1 MPIQTSLVG
10 TPSLTAMTD
19 GGQASV
25 QVDAEPTADD
35 LHCHEGPV
43 SPSAEP
49 TGEGSS
55 GFESAFAA
63 ASDVPTPA
71 VVSRLK
77 IMEFLAVHWFT
88 RFSFFLKGEEKRPAP
103 SISGSSTT
111 NSAAAAWRPTSRWVS
126 NWHAKLPLQTI
137 MRLLQVLVPQVEK
150 ICIDKYVV
158 R

>member
-25 QVDAEPTADD
+25 QLDAEPTADD

-63 ASDVPTPA
+63 ASDVPTP

-77 IMEFLAVHWFT
+77 MVEFLVVYWFT
-88 RFSFFLKGEEKRPAP
+88 RISFFPEGRREE
-103 SISGSSTT
+103 T
-111 NSAAAAWRPTSRWVS
+111 SAE
-126 NWHAKLPLQTI
+126 H
-137 MRLLQVLVPQVEK
+137 
-150 ICIDKYVV
+150 
-158 R
+158 